1 VRDRYELKPRE
12 AAGHCANSN
21 QPAQHQPG
29 GCRRCSLSNRSAPSR
44 HGLSDWSENGAT
56 LFRIRHQRD
65 SVALLLPLQNVAE
78 RTLRDIS
85 AAVAT
90 ILQSANVQ
98 AADSPSNIR
107 EKPANDRG
115 ARKVGRP
122 AVEAIRPAM

>member
-1 VRDRYELKPRE
+1 MVAQKGRPPANEVYQELIAASAKGRELKPR
-12 AAGHCANSN
+12 H
-21 QPAQHQPG
+21 HDVVV
-29 GCRRCSLSNRSAPSR
+29 R
-44 HGLSDWSENGAT
+44 SENGAT

-85 AAVAT
+85 AAVAN
-90 ILQSANVQ
+90 ILYAANVQ

-115 ARKVGRP
+115 ARKGGRP